1 MRKFSLWLLRGRREK
16 MSPLMWFN
24 LLLPITAK
32 NSFHLYFWQAFEHST
47 LFQIVSVT
55 DTIWWL
61 LNRCQALRKR
71 NCVLNLPWHLV
82 TTTQH
87 DNFMSF
93 CTDSCV
99 SHSLPPETEFLDF
112 LLSDSSP
119 LILIL
124 MYGWRRASEGQVG
137 PLPCHTLTVFVLLGK
152 SIRGAISKSQLTF
165 LEVLTLRPLS
175 HILRP
180 ENSTKFS

>member
-1 MRKFSLWLLRGRREK
+1 
-16 MSPLMWFN
+16 MS
-24 LLLPITAK
+24 
-32 NSFHLYFWQAFEHST
+32 SFKKKKL
-47 LFQIVSVT
+47 
-55 DTIWWL
+55 
-61 LNRCQALRKR
+61 C
-71 NCVLNLPWHLV
+71 LV

-137 PLPCHTLTVFVLLGK
+137 PLPCHTLTVFALLGK
-152 SIRGAISKSQLTF
+152 NIRGAISKS
-165 LEVLTLRPLS
+165 
-175 HILRP
+175 
-180 ENSTKFS
+180 